1 MSPRHGDNS
10 IPEVLEDTKGAVGQ
24 EWSEQGKEMDARWS
38 DQERGLKGL
47 CNPTG
52 TLAEAK
58 TAC

>member
-1 MSPRHGDNS
+1 MSPRHRDNS

-24 EWSEQGKEMDARWS
+24 ERSEQGEEMETRWS

-47 CNPTG
+47 STAIE
-52 TLAEAK
+52 TSAAAK

>member
-24 EWSEQGKEMDARWS
+24 ERSEQGKEMEVRWS

-47 CNPTG
+47 CTPTG
-52 TLAEAK
+52 TSAAAK